1 MYAKLQ
7 QVLQSF
13 SFIYAWTVLSVP
25 DIASVQ
31 YIEHMSLYRPYSTRQ
46 ISRDAEEPYRHS
58 TLGDAAVMTVAASTV
73 VMLEMPAVECK

>member
-1 MYAKLQ
+1 MLQ
-7 QVLQSF
+7 QVLQPL

-31 YIEHMSLYRPYSTRQ
+31 YIEHMSQYRLYSTR
-46 ISRDAEEPYRHS
+46 DAKEPYRHS
-58 TLGDAAVMTVAASTV
+58 SLADTAVMTVAASTM